1 MADGKR
7 YGVSCV
13 IRFRRLWQLADSFH
27 HVHDLAFLCAAIAD
41 DCLLDLQRRILI
53 YFYTV
58 LAAGQQNV
66 MLVLKNSSSIDTA
79 SGLKRSKRLIMS
91 S

>member
-13 IRFRRLWQLADSFH
+13 IRFRRRRQLTYSFH

-41 DCLLDLQRRILI
+41 DSLFDLKGRILI
-53 YFYTV
+53 YFHTV
-58 LAAGQQNV
+58 LAAGQ
-66 MLVLKNSSSIDTA
+66 
-79 SGLKRSKRLIMS
+79 
-91 S
+91 